1 MLPRAVPFPQ
11 QAKEGGKK
19 TVVTLSSSM
28 AQLER
33 LAVDARVPGKPLGP
47 FDTAQFAYKVSKTG
61 LNQGAPPA
69 SIICGSRLHSICN
82 TLKPPATYIQTPSDS

>member
-1 MLPRAVPFPQ
+1 
-11 QAKEGGKK
+11 
-19 TVVTLSSSM
+19 M

-33 LAVDARVPGKPLGP
+33 LAGNARMPGKPLGA

-69 SIICGSRLHSICN
+69 ASYLGYAQPLIASRKCELHRIYCWQSC
-82 TLKPPATYIQTPSDS
+82 PATQQHELATPVALPRN